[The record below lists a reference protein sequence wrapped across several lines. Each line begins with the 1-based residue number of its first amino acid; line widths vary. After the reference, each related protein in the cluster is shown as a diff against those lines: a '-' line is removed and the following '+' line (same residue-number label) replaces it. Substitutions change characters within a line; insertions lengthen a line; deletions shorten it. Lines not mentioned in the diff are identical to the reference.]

1 MTLGEENNWLRL
13 VAAGNERAFR
23 SLYDEHAG
31 MVYALAFSYLKSSLG
46 AQDVVQEVFLKI
58 WEKRSDLPS
67 VNNFPGWL
75 RILTRNY
82 LINSLR
88 KKIPAAFQED
98 ISRLEFAEKGLPPSG
113 QLDYKEMAGIIRQ
126 AVSALPPRQQQVYKL
141 SREKDLTLN
150 EIASGLGISYNT
162 VREHM
167 TAALKSIRA
176 FLEQHYGEI
185 GLLFWILFR
194 H

>member
-1 MTLGEENNWLRL
+1 MTVEEENNWLRL

-31 MVYALAFSYLKSSLG
+31 KVYALAFSYLKSPLA
-46 AQDVVQEVFLKI
+46 AQDVVQDVFLKI
-58 WEKRSDLPS
+58 WEKRSDLSS

-75 RILTRNY
+75 RILTRNH
-82 LINSLR
+82 LINSLQ
-88 KKIPAAFQED
+88 KKIPANFQED

-126 AVSALPPRQQQVYKL
+126 AVGALPFRQQQVYKL
-141 SREKDLTLN
+141 SRDKDLTHN
-150 EIASGLGISYNT
+150 EIAAELDISYNT

-167 TAALKSIRA
+167 AAALKSIRA
-176 FLEQHYGEI
+176 YLEEHYGAMGVLI
-185 GLLFWILFR
+185 WILFR